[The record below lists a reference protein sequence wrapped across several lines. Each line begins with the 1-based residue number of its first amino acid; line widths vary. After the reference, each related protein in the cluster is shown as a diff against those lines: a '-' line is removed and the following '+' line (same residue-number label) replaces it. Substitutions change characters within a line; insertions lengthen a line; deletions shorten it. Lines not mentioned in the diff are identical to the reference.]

1 MINQSLRLEWSF
13 QESWINYN
21 SPRKAQRCVST
32 RWILEK
38 INAKDKTFSK
48 SEHRVKQQSSDELSN
63 ETQAIDSEK
72 QFIENKVKIK
82 FKL

>member
-1 MINQSLRLEWSF
+1 MQRIKPF
-13 QESWINYN
+13 QRANRVTTIQEENY
-21 SPRKAQRCVST
+21 R
-32 RWILEK
+32 
-38 INAKDKTFSK
+38 
-48 SEHRVKQQSSDELSN
+48 N

>member
-1 MINQSLRLEWSF
+1 MVFPRIVD
-13 QESWINYN
+13 NYN
-21 SPRKAQRCVST
+21 SPRKSQRCEST

-48 SEHRVKQQSSDELSN
+48 SEKSKTTIQKTINYRN

>member
-1 MINQSLRLEWSF
+1 MKVL
-13 QESWINYN
+13 
-21 SPRKAQRCVST
+21 

-48 SEHRVKQQSSDELSN
+48 SEESNNNPVINYRN

>member
-1 MINQSLRLEWSF
+1 MRIL
-13 QESWINYN
+13 
-21 SPRKAQRCVST
+21 

-48 SEHRVKQQSSDELSN
+48 SEESNNNPEINYRN

-72 QFIENKVKIK
+72 RFIENKVKIK

>member
-1 MINQSLRLEWSF
+1 MRKTVLRRLEWSF
-13 QESWINYN
+13 QESWITTIRQDEKSSRWKNSKIMQRIKPFHIMSKQSKKNY
-21 SPRKAQRCVST
+21 R
-32 RWILEK
+32 
-38 INAKDKTFSK
+38 
-48 SEHRVKQQSSDELSN
+48 N

>member
-1 MINQSLRLEWSF
+1 MDKLQFATVEIL
-13 QESWINYN
+13 
-21 SPRKAQRCVST
+21 
-32 RWILEK
+32 RWITRK

-48 SEHRVKQQSSDELSN
+48 SEESNNNPVINYRN

-72 QFIENKVKIK
+72 QFIENKVIK

>member
-1 MINQSLRLEWSF
+1 M
-13 QESWINYN
+13 
-21 SPRKAQRCVST
+21 ST
-32 RWILEK
+32 RWILK
-38 INAKDKTFSK
+38 DNAKDKTFSQIK
-48 SEHRVKQQSSDELSN
+48 SNNPRRKLSN